1 MAVKT
6 FTQEERDRAV
16 ALAVTVGVAN
26 AAQQVGCSQGSVY
39 GWLKAASVSMRRGP
53 APQFDHAAAI
63 RRAEEIG
70 VNAAARELGMHACQ
84 ISRWR
89 RRAGLP
95 PIGASAAAGR
105 TVYPRAFVRS
115 TVRLAARIG
124 TEKAALQTGVSRST
138 VLRWRRMV
146 GA

>member
-1 MAVKT
+1 MAGKP
-6 FTQEERDRAV
+6 FTQEERKRAV
-16 ALAVTVGVAN
+16 ALAVNVGVAS
-26 AAQQVGCSQGSVY
+26 AAQQVGCSQASIY
-39 GWLKAASVSMRRGP
+39 GWLKAASISMRRGP
-53 APQFDHAAAI
+53 APRFDHAAAI
-63 RRAEEIG
+63 KRAEQIG
-70 VNAAARELGMHACQ
+70 VNAAARELGVHACQ

-115 TVRLAARIG
+115 TVRLAARVG
-124 TEKAALQTGVSRST
+124 VEKAAQQRGVSRT
-138 VLRWRRMV
+138 TILRWRRMV

>member
-1 MAVKT
+1 MAVKS
-6 FTQEERDRAV
+6 FTQKERDRAV
-16 ALAVTVGVAN
+16 ALAATVGVAN
-26 AAQQVGCSQGSVY
+26 AAMLVGCSQASVY
-39 GWLKAASVSMRRGP
+39 CWLKAASVPMRRGP

-70 VNAAARELGMHACQ
+70 VNAAARELGVHACQ

-105 TVYPRAFVRS
+105 TVYPQTFVRS

-124 TEKAALQTGVSRST
+124 TEKAALQRGVAKST
-138 VLRWRRMV
+138 VLRWRRME